1 MTQRRTSQNATPVG
15 ASRRSMALGDKDPRA
30 RREADSGMN
39 GSRLATD
46 RTLSYDAAT
55 GKLTVNLDEVRK
67 RLTEDT

>member
-1 MTQRRTSQNATPVG
+1 MTQRRTSQKSTPVG
-15 ASRRSMALGDKDPRA
+15 SSRRSMALGDKDPRA

-46 RTLSYDAAT
+46 QTLGYDAST

-67 RLTEDT
+67 RLREDD